1 MAEQRQPPDLTED
14 LNELDGMAWR
24 VLRNTTLRALVHP
37 KPTGEVTEEETIRRL
52 EPFTK
57 ALQHDCM
64 VMREA
69 FKQAYLLGVE
79 RVHAEL
85 HGQPGVDNEMLSEA
99 IEFHSK
105 PQDTDAEAMK
115 P

>member
-1 MAEQRQPPDLTED
+1 MAEERQPPDITSELTE
-14 LNELDGMAWR
+14 LDAMAWR

-37 KPTGEVTEEETIRRL
+37 RPTGEVPSDEIERRL

-57 ALQHDCM
+57 PLMHDAM
-64 VMREA
+64 VLREA
-69 FKQAYLLGVE
+69 FKQAYILGVE

-85 HGQPGVDNEMLSEA
+85 HGAPGIDNEMLDEA